1 MKVMHIQYN
10 ERNLKNCIQICCG
23 IESFWYVV
31 ELQRCLKCRTFAV
44 AKIFVFLIHYIVIL
58 SLIYALSLKFILL
71 RFFSFNAKLS
81 YLHRMSMSK
90 LTENHVLLHQALL
103 V

>member
-44 AKIFVFLIHYIVIL
+44 AKIFVFLIHYIVNTEFNLCFIFEVYSSEIVFL
-58 SLIYALSLKFILL
+58 SMQ
-71 RFFSFNAKLS
+71 S
-81 YLHRMSMSK
+81 YLTCIER
-90 LTENHVLLHQALL
+90 LCQN
-103 V
+103 